1 MSINRSLVIFLRFL
15 QRDFHEYR
23 KQIKHFLVNYGVLR
37 PLFFSFSFAYIQAN
51 VVFQTQQTK
60 FVTVFLIGNTMM
72 ILLVLSFTL
81 AYPLLFDFEQE
92 RFIDYQISMLDPKL
106 VILERIV
113 FSSLFCFVVM
123 LPFFPVA
130 KLILQSSFDS
140 SHSSWPQAFLI
151 LYLGSL
157 CCCAYHFLAVCI
169 MKGSGSIISLWMRVN
184 IPLLILGG
192 LLVPLH
198 VIQKLSPLFSFIIY
212 LNPIIYLTEGLRSAI
227 LGTPEFL
234 PVSTCA
240 AALLGFSVLFTLLTF
255 YFFRKK
261 TDHI

>member
-1 MSINRSLVIFLRFL
+1 MSITRSLVIFLRFL
-15 QRDFHEYR
+15 QRDFHVYR
-23 KQIKHFLVNYGVLR
+23 KQIKRFLVNFSLLR

-51 VVFQTQQTK
+51 VLFQTQQTK
-60 FVTVFLIGNTMM
+60 FVTVFLIGNTML
-72 ILLVLSFTL
+72 ILLVLSSML
-81 AYPLLFDFEQE
+81 AYPLLFDFKQE
-92 RFIDYQISMLDPKL
+92 RFIDYQVSMLHPKL
-106 VILERIV
+106 MILERIL
-113 FSSLFCFVVM
+113 FSSLFCFAVM
-123 LPFFPVA
+123 LPFFPVT

-140 SHSSWPQAFLI
+140 SHASWPQALFI

-157 CCCAYHFLAVCI
+157 CCCAYHFLAMNI
-169 MKGSGSIISLWMRVN
+169 MKGPGSIVSLWMRIN
-184 IPLLILGG
+184 IPMLILGG

-198 VIQKLSPLFSFIIY
+198 VIQQLSPLVSFFVH

-240 AALLGFSVLFTLLTF
+240 VVLLVFSVLFTLLTF

>member
-1 MSINRSLVIFLRFL
+1 MNQSLVIFLRFL
-15 QRDFHEYR
+15 QRDFYVYR
-23 KQIKHFLVNYGVLR
+23 KQIKRFFVNYSILR

-81 AYPLLFDFEQE
+81 ACTLLFDFEHE
-92 RFIDYQISMLDPKL
+92 RFIDYQISILRPKL
-106 VILERIV
+106 VILEHIV

-130 KLILQSSFDS
+130 KLILQNSFDS
-140 SHSSWPQAFLI
+140 SHASWPQAFLI

-157 CCCAYHFLAVCI
+157 CCCAYHFLAICV
-169 MKGSGSIISLWMRVN
+169 MKGPSSIISLWMRIN
-184 IPLLILGG
+184 IPMLILGG

-198 VIQKLSPLFSFIIY
+198 VIQKFSPHLSSIVY
-212 LNPIIYLTEGLRSAI
+212 LNPIIYLTEGLRAAI

-234 PVSTCA
+234 PVSICA
-240 AALLGFSVLFTLLTF
+240 AVLFGFSVVFILLTF

-261 TDHI
+261 TDHA